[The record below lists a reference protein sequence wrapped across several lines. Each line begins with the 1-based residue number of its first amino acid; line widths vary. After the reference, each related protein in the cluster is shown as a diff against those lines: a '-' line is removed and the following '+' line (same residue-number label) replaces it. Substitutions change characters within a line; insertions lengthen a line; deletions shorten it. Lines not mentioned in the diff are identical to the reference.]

1 MGETFTSIKIFGP
14 GGSAELTSMV
24 DTGATFTKIPKSV
37 AEKVGIKTRR
47 KVLVQLSTGEL
58 IERDLGYVE
67 IELEG
72 VRDIVPVTVAS
83 EDEPAVIGYTA
94 LEILGFKV
102 DPLRRKLEK
111 THPIEY

>member
-1 MGETFTSIKIFGP
+1 VGETFTSIKIFGP
-14 GGSAELTSMV
+14 GGSAEHTSMV

-37 AEKVGIKTRR
+37 AEKVGTKTRR
-47 KVLVQLSTGEL
+47 KVLVQLSTGGL
-58 IERDLGYVE
+58 IERDLGYFE
-67 IELEG
+67 TELEG

-83 EDEPAVIGYTA
+83 EDEPTVIGYST

-102 DPLRRKLEK
+102 DPSRRKLEK

>member
-14 GGSAELTSMV
+14 GGSAALTSMV

-72 VRDIVPVTVAS
+72 VRDIVPVTLAS
-83 EDEPAVIGYTA
+83 EDEPTVIGYTA

>member
-1 MGETFTSIKIFGP
+1 
-14 GGSAELTSMV
+14 
-24 DTGATFTKIPKSV
+24 
-37 AEKVGIKTRR
+37 
-47 KVLVQLSTGEL
+47 
-58 IERDLGYVE
+58 
-67 IELEG
+67 
-72 VRDIVPVTVAS
+72 VPVTVAS